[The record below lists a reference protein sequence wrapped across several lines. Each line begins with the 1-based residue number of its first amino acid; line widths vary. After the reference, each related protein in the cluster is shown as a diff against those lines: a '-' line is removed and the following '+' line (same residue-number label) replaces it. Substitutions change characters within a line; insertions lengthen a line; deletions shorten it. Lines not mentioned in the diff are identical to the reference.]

1 MDSRVIKRGGSTKI
15 TNKKNIMIPKLYTKQ
30 ETADILRIHITTLT
44 NYIREGKIRSTKQG
58 RFRFFTEEHINEFIK
73 NGEG

>member
-1 MDSRVIKRGGSTKI
+1 
-15 TNKKNIMIPKLYTKQ
+15 MIPKLYSRK
-30 ETADILRIHITTLT
+30 ETAEILRVHVTTLN
-44 NYIREGKIRSTKQG
+44 NYVNDGKIRSTKQG